1 MSCVR
6 VFESLGQWHDYW
18 TVVLLSAPDDFSEFD
33 SEYQRVHVAD
43 QAAAL
48 LDSYD
53 TLLSGFSFAEK
64 KLKDEVTIRIVRELI
79 EMAFESYREGEGKR
93 GGHTLQEAEG
103 MIWSSRQRPVKYAV
117 EAERRAFGE
126 VVRYKGVRV
135 SRFPY
140 EGKLGDLGM
149 CQSQLLAIAEEHCR
163 SSFRD
168 GKEFKLLSWVRRTD
182 GTFEKLRVTS
192 RKKLLQQLH
201 ELQATQQINGAV
213 VCELPLG
220 PVHGLIAFELHEE
233 DWPEVVAIAT
243 ISNWTYGSLQIHL
256 DEPSLFRQ

>member
-6 VFESLGQWHDYW
+6 IFESLGQWHDYW
-18 TVVLLSAPDDFSEFD
+18 AVVLLSAPDDFSEFD

-43 QAAAL
+43 RAAAL

-53 TLLSGFSFAEK
+53 TLLSGFIFAEK
-64 KLKDEVTIRIVRELI
+64 KLKDEVTARIVRELI
-79 EMAFESYREGEGKR
+79 EMAFESYREGERKR
-93 GGHTLQEAEG
+93 GAHTLQEAEG
-103 MIWSSRQRPVKYAV
+103 MIWSSRQCRVKYAV
-117 EAERRAFGE
+117 EAGRRVFGE

-140 EGKLGDLGM
+140 EGEPSDLGM

-182 GTFEKLRVTS
+182 GTFE
-192 RKKLLQQLH
+192 
-201 ELQATQQINGAV
+201 N
-213 VCELPLG
+213 
-220 PVHGLIAFELHEE
+220 
-233 DWPEVVAIAT
+233 
-243 ISNWTYGSLQIHL
+243 
-256 DEPSLFRQ
+256 